1 MILKT
6 ERLELHPIDD
16 TDAEILLGIFR
27 NAQVRR
33 YLLDDQL
40 VSPEWVQEE
49 IRDSKQRFLSGQ
61 AGLWILKFFGN
72 GNVVGFAGFRDF
84 LEPPRLQLL
93 YGLLPD
99 FWGQG
104 LAMEAARRLCEY
116 GFSDLNFERIEA
128 AADTP
133 NLRSIHVLERM
144 GMSRVEHDEGDHKEM
159 VIYEL
164 TRN

>member
-1 MILKT
+1 MLLKT
-6 ERLELHPIDD
+6 QRLELHPIDD
-16 TDAEILLGIFR
+16 AHAEILLDIFR

-40 VSPEWVQEE
+40 VSPEWVQKE

-61 AGLWILKFFGN
+61 AGLWILKIAGK
-72 GNVVGFAGFRDF
+72 GNVAGFAGFRDF

-93 YGLLPD
+93 YGLLPE

-104 LAMEAARRLCEY
+104 LALEAARRLCEY

-133 NLRSIHVLERM
+133 NLRSIQVLERM
-144 GMSRVEHDEGDHKEM
+144 GMSRVERNESEDNSM
-159 VIYEL
+159 AIYEL
-164 TRN
+164 TRY